1 MIRVGTCSWTEK
13 TLLKSGEFYPTE
25 SKSAEDRLRYYA
37 TFFDTVEIDSSYY
50 AIPDTRNASL
60 WAERTPADFVFHVK
74 AFSALTGHA
83 VEPKTLPAEIFRSV
97 PAGERR
103 VKHVYIKAPEL
114 LKAIGRGFVDAIA
127 PLKDAGKLGVV
138 VYQFPPWFH
147 YRPQHLDL
155 IAGYTSLVAGLPV
168 AVEFRHGS
176 WLLPERVGQV
186 FDFLRRHRLAC
197 VVADEPQYGS
207 LATIPFVSEVTA
219 DVAYFRFH
227 GRNRGNWL
235 KRGVET
241 SLRYDYLYSTE
252 ELNSFV
258 PYLLKADGKAKV
270 TYAMS
275 NNCHGASAIKN
286 ARALKEMVQNKGR
299 RER

>member
-1 MIRVGTCSWTEK
+1 MIRAGTCSWTEK

-50 AIPDTRNASL
+50 AIPDMRNASL
-60 WAERTPADFVFHVK
+60 WAERTPRDFVFHVK
-74 AFSALTGHA
+74 AFAALTGHA
-83 VEPKTLPAEIFRSV
+83 VAPGALPPEVYRSLSEPEKNGKR
-97 PAGERR
+97 
-103 VKHVYIKAPEL
+103 VYIKETDL
-114 LKAIGRGFVDAIA
+114 LKAIGRRFVDALA

-147 YRPQHLDL
+147 YKSEHLDRV
-155 IAGYTSLVAGLPV
+155 IDYTSLVAGLPV

-176 WLLPERVGQV
+176 WLAPGRAGQV
-186 FDFLRRHRLAC
+186 FDFLRRHRVAY

-207 LATIPFVSEVTA
+207 LATIPFVLEVTT

-227 GRNRGNWL
+227 GRNRENWL

-252 ELNSFV
+252 ELNSFF
-258 PYLLKADGKAKV
+258 PYLLKADQKAKV
-270 TYAMS
+270 TYAMF
-275 NNCHGASAIKN
+275 NNCHGASAIRN
-286 ARALKEMVQNKGR
+286 ARALKEMVKKKGKA
-299 RER
+299 